1 MNGISLGNVF
11 AHAKLVTRE
20 SELLDA
26 RFEFARSEC
35 AIRGFDQN
43 NLSAEQI
50 KPDHLIPGVAQRDL
64 TYLPASDEVEPAS
77 FQGGGL
83 RHFQTHLQIMK

>member
-50 KPDHLIPGVAQRDL
+50 NQITSSPGW
-64 TYLPASDEVEPAS
+64 PKE
-77 FQGGGL
+77 
-83 RHFQTHLQIMK
+83 I